1 MKVNNIRSG
10 LIANMGI
17 EDGFIFLKYNGNACK
32 EASELIKLLESAG
45 GRIQI
50 EGLSADGGRRIYN
63 FWY

>member
-1 MKVNNIRSG
+1 VKVNNIRSG

-17 EDGFIFLKYNGNACK
+17 EDGFIFLKYNGNVCK
-32 EASELIKLLESAG
+32 DANELIKLLEAAG